1 MNLRELRRALA
12 AATDA
17 AQAAGALMKSNLRR
31 TKKVNEANQHDIK
44 LELDVRCQ
52 KVITRVLA
60 RAFPE
65 IPVLGEEG
73 QHESVEQ
80 APARWVV
87 DPIDGTVNFAYGIP
101 HAAVSIAL
109 QVKAARARGTD
120 YPDGYR
126 TVVGIVLDP
135 FVGEAFSA
143 ILGQPAKLNGRAI
156 RVSPRR
162 RLDEAMVCVGFA
174 KSLESLEQFQQHAQQ
189 LTHRVRKLRIM
200 GSAALALAY
209 VADGR
214 FDAYIERGIRLW
226 DVAAG
231 ALIIEC
237 AGGEF
242 WKRQLPGEHVFGL
255 CATNGKLRRQL
266 ESAA

>member
-1 MNLRELRRALA
+1 MKTNLSRP
-12 AATDA
+12 
-17 AQAAGALMKSNLRR
+17 
-31 TKKVNEANQHDIK
+31 KKVNESLPHDIK

-52 KVITRVLA
+52 KVITRILVE
-60 RAFPE
+60 AFPE

-73 QHESVEQ
+73 QDAAVGQ

-87 DPIDGTVNFAYGIP
+87 DPIDGTVNFAHGIP

-109 QVKAARARGTD
+109 QLRAPTAQAAD
-120 YPDGYR
+120 YADGYQ
-126 TVVGIVLDP
+126 TVVGVVLDP
-135 FVGEAFSA
+135 FVGELFSA
-143 ILGQPAKLNGRAI
+143 IRNQPAKLNGRAI
-156 RVSPRR
+156 HVSPRQ

-174 KSLESLEQFQQHAQQ
+174 KSVESLELFQQHARE

-209 VADGR
+209 VASGR

-242 WKRQLPGEHVFGL
+242 WKEQLPGEHVFGL
-255 CATNGKLRRQL
+255 CATNGRLRRQL

>member
-1 MNLRELRRALA
+1 MNLRELRRALT

-17 AQAAGALMKSNLRR
+17 ANAAGALMKTNLRR
-31 TKKVNEANQHDIK
+31 TKKVNESHQHDIK

-60 RAFPE
+60 QAFPE

-73 QHESVEQ
+73 QDESVAQ

-109 QVKAARARGTD
+109 QVRAATAKSAD
-120 YPDGYR
+120 YPDGYQ
-126 TVVGIVLDP
+126 TVVGVVLDP
-135 FVGEAFSA
+135 FVGELFSA
-143 ILGQPAKLNGRAI
+143 IRGQSAKLNGKAI
-156 RVSPRR
+156 QVSPRR

-174 KSLESLEQFQQHAQQ
+174 KSLDSLERFQQHAQQ

-214 FDAYIERGIRLW
+214 FDAYVERGIRLW

-231 ALIIEC
+231 ALLIEC

-242 WKRQLPGEHVFGL
+242 WKEQLPGEHVFGL
-255 CATNGKLRRQL
+255 CATNGRLRRQL
-266 ESAA
+266 ESAT